1 MQSTSDLT
9 TGSANGY
16 ISGQI
21 FYDAFNVRSAF
32 PWHGINSVNMY
43 SRSMSR
49 ARLIL

>member
-21 FYDAFNVRSAF
+21 FYDAFNVRSASLGS
-32 PWHGINSVNMY
+32 PAPPI
-43 SRSMSR
+43 
-49 ARLIL
+49 